1 MNYIS
6 CKRLLQVS
14 QTTGPEASLLASLA
28 SELPK
33 RFIEDGPPAL
43 VFHGIRGEN
52 YQEGE
57 SPSWYNPQEIVQS
70 IYYLNVLYSMG
81 LNASDVGI
89 ITPYQ
94 KQVSLCLS
102 YQHRKQEA
110 LRAVSW

>member
-1 MNYIS
+1 MNDIS
-6 CKRLLQVS
+6 CKQLLQVS
-14 QTTGPEASLLASLA
+14 QTTGPEAAVLASLV

-33 RFIEDGPPAL
+33 RSIEDGPPAL

-70 IYYLNVLYSMG
+70 MYYLNVLYRIG
-81 LNASDVGI
+81 LNSSDVGI

-94 KQVSLCLS
+94 KQVSLFLNAR
-102 YQHRKQEA
+102 HRKQEA
-110 LRAVSW
+110 LKAVSQ

>member
-6 CKRLLQVS
+6 CKELLQVS
-14 QTTGPEASLLASLA
+14 QTTGPEASVLASLA

-33 RFIEDGPPAL
+33 RSVEDGPPAL

-70 IYYLNVLYSMG
+70 MYYLTMLYSMG
-81 LNASDVGI
+81 LNSNDVGI
-89 ITPYQ
+89 ITPYN
-94 KQVSLCLS
+94 KQVSLCLNN
-102 YQHRKQEA
+102 QHRKQEA
-110 LRAVSW
+110 MRAVS

>member
-6 CKRLLQVS
+6 CKQLLQVS
-14 QTTGPEASLLASLA
+14 QTTGPEAAVLASLV

-33 RFIEDGPPAL
+33 RSTEDGPPAL

-81 LNASDVGI
+81 LNSSDVGI

-102 YQHRKQEA
+102 DQRRKQEA
-110 LRAVSW
+110 LRAVS

>member
-6 CKRLLQVS
+6 CKKLLQVS
-14 QTTGPEASLLASLA
+14 QTTGPEAALLASLA

-33 RFIEDGPPAL
+33 RSIEDGPPAL

-70 IYYLNVLYSMG
+70 IYYLNVLYGMG
-81 LNASDVGI
+81 LNSSDVGI

-102 YQHRKQEA
+102 DQHRKQEA